1 MSAPTGRTRRRVEVR
16 REEILLAA
24 IAEVERVGLAAVRVS
39 DVAAALGIS
48 TGLVF
53 YHFRTKDELVA
64 EAFTYAVER
73 DLAAMDRAAARR
85 GSVVD
90 RLRAVLRSYGPT
102 GSATGWRL
110 WIDGWALAQHE
121 PVIAAHFRQLEAHS
135 RSTLRALV
143 DEGLADGTMVCA
155 DPDASVSRLLALL
168 DGLSVAAEVFGSV
181 SRAQLRRW
189 LDGAIA
195 AELRSVADL
204 TGFRRAGD
212 SPSRRFDSASLGT
225 RPVDCGPP
233 LNSESNMRQDRATM
247 IRTTPFHERLTEL
260 NDQHLFTHWSGY
272 LSALRFSHAP
282 KHEYFAVRNAV
293 GIFDTSPLFKYRI
306 TGPDA
311 VDFLSGVVVRDLSV
325 LRPGRAA
332 YTLWCDDRGF
342 VMEDGVVFRQSDNEL
357 LHDGRAADAELA
369 DLAPAPRPGRDRG
382 RQRRL
387 RDARRPGTAVA

>member
-1 MSAPTGRTRRRVEVR
+1 MGTTRTRRRVEVR
-16 REEILLAA
+16 REEILLGA

-85 GSVVD
+85 GTVVE

-135 RSTLRALV
+135 RSTLRDLV
-143 DEGLADGTMVCA
+143 DEGLADGTVVCG

-195 AELRSVADL
+195 AELT
-204 TGFRRAGD
+204 TGR
-212 SPSRRFDSASLGT
+212 
-225 RPVDCGPP
+225 
-233 LNSESNMRQDRATM
+233 
-247 IRTTPFHERLTEL
+247 
-260 NDQHLFTHWSGY
+260 
-272 LSALRFSHAP
+272 
-282 KHEYFAVRNAV
+282 
-293 GIFDTSPLFKYRI
+293 
-306 TGPDA
+306 
-311 VDFLSGVVVRDLSV
+311 
-325 LRPGRAA
+325 
-332 YTLWCDDRGF
+332 
-342 VMEDGVVFRQSDNEL
+342 
-357 LHDGRAADAELA
+357 
-369 DLAPAPRPGRDRG
+369 LAPIDS
-382 RQRRL
+382 
-387 RDARRPGTAVA
+387 